1 MMNNNPIIGTVI
13 IVCPGGLEN
22 GGGIGRQMGYFL
34 HAKEGRDPRLLYRLI
49 DSRGPWF
56 LGASPL
62 RTILSVGYLAVSL
75 LNLLVIRISSP
86 RCIAHINI
94 TGRGST
100 IRKSV
105 FCGFARLIGLPYL
118 LHLHDADY
126 VSDYSR
132 RGVLAKWVVRSVFR
146 HARRVIVLGERDG
159 KLIPEELQVPA
170 GQVTILHNAV
180 PDPNPKLPLALERIH
195 AGHILFLGHLSTRK
209 GVPDLLQ
216 ALAKPALKGQ
226 TWRATLAGGGPIEEY
241 RDMATRL
248 GIAERISFPGW
259 LDEAQVKA
267 LFADAE
273 ILVLP
278 SYAEGLAMAVLEGLS
293 HGMVVVT
300 TPVGAHAEVI
310 ETEVSGILVPPGNI
324 DALAAVLQRVIAD
337 PPLQRRL
344 GAGARTR
351 FLEKF
356 EVCGYAERLSRI
368 HSSLLSDNFSH
379 RTKAAAQTS

>member
-1 MMNNNPIIGTVI
+1 MNTSPSAGTVVV
-13 IVCPGGLEN
+13 VCPGGLED

-34 HAKEGRDPRLLYRLI
+34 HADRGRDPRLVYRLI

-62 RTILSVGYLAVSL
+62 RTILAVGYLAGSL
-75 LNLLVIRISSP
+75 VNLLAIRMSNP

-100 IRKSV
+100 VRKSV

-126 VSDYSR
+126 VSDYRR
-132 RGVLAKWVVRSVFR
+132 RGALTKWVVRSIFG
-146 HARRVIVLGERDG
+146 HAEKIIVLGERDG
-159 KLIPEELQVPA
+159 KLVPEALRLPG

-180 PDPNPKLPLALERIH
+180 PDPNPKLPARAERSST
-195 AGHILFLGHLSTRK
+195 GHILFLGHLSERK

-216 ALAKPALKGQ
+216 ALASPALKDQ
-226 TWRATLAGGGPIEEY
+226 TWHATLAGGGPIEEY
-241 RDMATRL
+241 RDMAARL
-248 GIAERISFPGW
+248 GIADRVTFPGW
-259 LDEAQVKA
+259 VDEVGVKA
-267 LFADAE
+267 LFDDAE

-278 SYAEGLAMAVLEGLS
+278 SYAEGLAMSVLEGLS
-293 HGMVVVT
+293 HGMAVVA

-310 ETEVSGILVPPGNI
+310 ETEVSGILVAPGDI
-324 DALAAVLQRVIAD
+324 GALAAALKRVIAD
-337 PPLQRRL
+337 PNLQSRL
-344 GAGARTR
+344 RAGARTR

-356 EVCGYAERLSRI
+356 DVRGYAERLSRI
-368 HSSLLSDNFSH
+368 HRTVLSDNSNH
-379 RTKAAAQTS
+379 RTHAARQTS